1 MRIAFWSFGLTGS
14 TPDPTDDLN
23 FEASSTSRQPRE
35 KLPCLCE
42 NVTSNNFRKTAVP
55 KKI

>member
-14 TPDPTDDLN
+14 TSDPTDDLN
-23 FEASSTSRQPRE
+23 FEASSTSRQLRE
-35 KLPCLCE
+35 KLQCLYE
-42 NVTSNNFRKTAVP
+42 NLTSNNFRKTAVP

>member
-14 TPDPTDDLN
+14 TSDPTDDLN
-23 FEASSTSRQPRE
+23 FEASWTSRQLRE
-35 KLPCLCE
+35 KLQCLYE
-42 NVTSNNFRKTAVP
+42 NLTSNNFRKTAVP